1 MAETT
6 DLVKSIAKVVVM
18 LVFVAGIIIIV
29 VPIFQGVGWK
39 STYALGTE
47 YNASWN
53 SSQLVLSNTASTTNS
68 VFTFLPWLGV
78 GLVIASA
85 FGITQLM

>member
-1 MAETT
+1 MET

-18 LVFVAGIIIIV
+18 LVFVAGIVIIV
-29 VPIFQGVGWK
+29 VPIFQGVGYK
-39 STYALGTE
+39 SAVALGDLN
-47 YNASWN
+47 NATYN
-53 SSQLVLSNTASTTNS
+53 SSQLVLENSAATLNS